1 MLLAQNA
8 SLKNKAYHGTP
19 FVISRDRSFA
29 LIHVANREHPLSL
42 TRACPP
48 VTLQRRR
55 FQVALLS
62 GALAS
67 AADATA
73 TSSLMVRSLRRPIQ
87 KAPRP
92 RLADSL
98 FNLTHTGYLRYY
110 PGYRPGMMPGTNKCG
125 MILFSSLR
133 PYFNRGHE

>member
-8 SLKNKAYHGTP
+8 SFKNKAYHGTH
-19 FVISRDRSFA
+19 FVVSRDRSFA
-29 LIHVANREHPLSL
+29 LIHVANRVLNTRHLS
-42 TRACPP
+42 T
-48 VTLQRRR
+48 TSQRRR

-87 KAPRP
+87 KASRP
-92 RLADSL
+92 QLTDSL
-98 FNLTHTGYLRYY
+98 FNTHRVIPVLSRVSSGYDARYQQV
-110 PGYRPGMMPGTNKCG
+110 RNNI
-125 MILFSSLR
+125 ILLIEAVF
-133 PYFNRGHE
+133 